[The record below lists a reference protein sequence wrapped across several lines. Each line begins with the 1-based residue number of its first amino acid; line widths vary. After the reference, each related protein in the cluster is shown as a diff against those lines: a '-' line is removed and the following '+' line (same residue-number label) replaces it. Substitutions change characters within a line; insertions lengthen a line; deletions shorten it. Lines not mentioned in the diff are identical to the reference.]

1 VVLDVFAQP
10 GEIVNLEQSLLQLTN
25 PAGLEVQSSV
35 IEEDLPYVQIGQQA
49 DVYFDA
55 QPEVAVTGR
64 VSRIVP
70 QRIPGKDR
78 PLYAVFL
85 SLESVPEGVV
95 AGMTADAA
103 IIIAR
108 KENVLRLPRALV
120 RARADDTAQI
130 DIWTDRGPE
139 KRDITVGL
147 RGDVY
152 IEILDGL
159 AEGDQIVGE

>member
-1 VVLDVFAQP
+1 
-10 GEIVNLEQSLLQLTN
+10 
-25 PAGLEVQSSV
+25 
-35 IEEDLPYVQIGQQA
+35 
-49 DVYFDA
+49 
-55 QPEVAVTGR
+55 
-64 VSRIVP
+64 
-70 QRIPGKDR
+70 
-78 PLYAVFL
+78 
-85 SLESVPEGVV
+85 
-95 AGMTADAA
+95 MTADAA

-120 RARADDTAQI
+120 RARADNTAQI